1 MLSTKELSMSVLLAS
16 PRSQVMSV
24 AFFELWKNGQ
34 VTEVAACGVVWAL
47 AQSVA
52 TAGLG
57 WRYGL

>member
-1 MLSTKELSMSVLLAS
+1 MSVLLAS